1 MTQVERDNA
10 AEVLGNMLSDIADN
24 KLYGI
29 KRDEI
34 NAILRS
40 IIVLRD
46 YKLKPAQPEQVSPT
60 TQLDAQHAKNLMS
73 GALAGTD
80 YADRLRWILSQAE
93 RVVHVDTED
102 RAAVERAC
110 KLLKDIDNG
119 FDMMRG

>member
-46 YKLKPAQPEQVSPT
+46 YKPKPAQHEQVSPT
-60 TQLDAQHAKNLMS
+60 TQLCPECKTPMPIEAQLTELCRLTNINIRVCDLLKT
-73 GALAGTD
+73 ALA
-80 YADRLRWILSQAE
+80 
-93 RVVHVDTED
+93 
-102 RAAVERAC
+102 
-110 KLLKDIDNG
+110 LLAGGDAWENK
-119 FDMMRG
+119 